1 MAVQEPKNRA
11 VVEDRSSKMS
21 NDDKKDE
28 KDKPAVIL
36 SDSDGSARYGSLQF
50 GSRGGKAKY
59 ALFGLL
65 GLLLIL
71 MLVLFSALNGGNSKN
86 KGINVLTDN
95 DDDDSQVTVNNN
107 SSGYFQSPNG
117 NFGNYTLDVN
127 YPLPTIFATKYHEAV
142 LGSPIQ
148 WESGFTTLVTSVERD
163 YRPASEFDYKKVAE
177 TGDELV
183 RVNFL
188 VANATD
194 VVMPIGY
201 LDLAFYSINAEGV
214 QNESERIAEDV
225 YSPKNGQT
233 LGGRQTQ
240 KISQHYRVKR
250 GTHFDIVKTQAFEQP
265 KAKKSK
271 GEEKNPV
278 LSFKIILPQ

>member
-1 MAVQEPKNRA
+1 MAIQEPKNRA
-11 VVEDRSSKMS
+11 VVEDRSSKMT
-21 NDDKKDE
+21 NDDKDG

-36 SDSDGSARYGSLQF
+36 SDGDGSARYGSLQF

-59 ALFGLL
+59 ALLGLL

-71 MLVLFSALNGGNSKN
+71 MLVLFSALNGGSGKN
-86 KGINVLTDN
+86 KGINVLTDDS
-95 DDDDSQVTVNNN
+95 DDNQVVVNNN
-107 SSGYFQSPNG
+107 SSGYVQSPNG
-117 NFGNYTLDVN
+117 NFGSYTLDTN
-127 YPLPTIFATKYHEAV
+127 YALPTIIVSKYSEAA
-142 LGSPIQ
+142 LGEPIQ
-148 WESGFTTLVTSVERD
+148 WQNGFTTIVTSVERD
-163 YRPASEFDYKKVAE
+163 YRPASEFDYKRIAE

-194 VVMPIGY
+194 LVMPIGY

-240 KISQHYRVKR
+240 KVSQHYRVKR
-250 GTHFDIVKTQAFEQP
+250 GSHFDIVRTKTLEQP
-265 KAKKSK
+265 KARISK
-271 GEEKNPV
+271 GEEKFPV
-278 LSFKIILPQ
+278 LSFKIYLPQ